1 MTDCLRHPH
10 GYIARI
16 EYDEELASFHGVVVN
31 APSVITFY
39 GASVEELQTEF
50 DRSVQTY
57 YEVCKERGLDP
68 NKPYSG
74 KLNLRLAPDLHG
86 KAAAAAALA
95 DMSLNTFIADAVRR
109 RAEEVLA

>member
-1 MTDCLRHPH
+1 
-10 GYIARI
+10 
-16 EYDEELASFHGVVVN
+16 
-31 APSVITFY
+31 
-39 GASVEELQTEF
+39 VEELQTEF
-50 DRSVQTY
+50 DRTVQTY